1 VNGVRPPINA
11 EALRAAAGRRWVRIT
26 VEDEIGSTNAV
37 LAADLDAPPGSV
49 LVAEH
54 QTAGR
59 GRLARTWSSPP
70 RAGLTFSVLVRPAP
84 ATTRWGW
91 LPLLTGVA
99 LREAIEDAA
108 GVTCRLKWPND
119 LLAADGRKLA
129 GILAQTRPDAA
140 AVVGVGLNVDT
151 TAEELSGT
159 DGTSLALCGAAPLD
173 RTALLVGVL
182 RELDEWLTRWQRA
195 DGDAERSGLDAAYR
209 RASATLGAA
218 VRVTGVDGTALVGC
232 AVDLDAD
239 GRLVV
244 DTPAGRR
251 TVSAGDVEHVRP
263 Q

>member
-70 RAGLTFSVLVRPAP
+70 RAGLTFSVLIRPAP

-119 LLAADGRKLA
+119 LLAADGERKLA
-129 GILAQTRPDAA
+129 GILATGSGETV
-140 AVVGVGLNVDT
+140 VVGVGLNVT
-151 TAEELSGT
+151 TSAAELPVAT
-159 DGTSLALCGAAPLD
+159 GTSLALCGARTTD
-173 RTALLVGVL
+173 RSVLLAAVL
-182 RELDEWLTRWQRA
+182 RRLDHELTRWEA
-195 DGDAERSGLDAAYR
+195 GAGDAAASGLAGAYKTVCVTIGR
-209 RASATLGAA
+209 QVRA
-218 VRVTGVDGTALVGC
+218 TGVDGVVTSGR
-232 AVDLDAD
+232 AVELDAD
-239 GRLVV
+239 GRLVLV
-244 DTPAGRR
+244 SATGRV
-251 TVSAGDVEHVRP
+251 TLSAGDVEHLRAG
-263 Q
+263 